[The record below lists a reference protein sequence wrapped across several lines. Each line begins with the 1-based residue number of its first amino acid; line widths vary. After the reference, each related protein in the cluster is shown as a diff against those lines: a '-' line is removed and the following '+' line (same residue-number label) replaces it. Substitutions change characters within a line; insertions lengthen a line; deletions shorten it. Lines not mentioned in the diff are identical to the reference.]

1 MNQASLY
8 LYTIYGKNAHRRDL
22 PFELSEQRF
31 LDLTKSNCYYCG
43 STPAT
48 VVKRGKD
55 IYVYNG
61 IDRKNNTIGYTINNS
76 VSCCGRCNKMKFDL
90 NQPNNY
96 VSYLII
102 AVIITII
109 LVISILVI
117 KRKSKY

>member
-61 IDRKNNTIGYTINNS
+61 IDRKNNTIGT
-76 VSCCGRCNKMKFDL
+76 L
-90 NQPNNY
+90 
-96 VSYLII
+96 
-102 AVIITII
+102 
-109 LVISILVI
+109 
-117 KRKSKY
+117 